1 MPVFAAVGAYVAAS
15 IGLVGTA
22 ALVVGT
28 IVSVAAA
35 YVVSRVINGN
45 PNKGNNSATSTAN
58 QGGRIQVP
66 PATNTKIPVVYGS
79 AFVNG
84 IITDARLV
92 TTDGKKNDTMF
103 YCLVLSETTQSGTP
117 TYTVGDVY
125 WSDSRLTFN
134 STDKHKVQDGRKIVE
149 DVVVTAGAFVV
160 GKSYHIKVAG
170 TTDFTLIG
178 AADNEPGNIF
188 TATGA
193 GTGTGTAREEDFID
207 TNYVVDGKHLVEIRV
222 YAGGSDAAD
231 QIFPATGTQ
240 PAFEFWADNDGS
252 WTTDFDMKGLVFA
265 IVRLTYNGEKGFT
278 SLPNVTFEINNSMS
292 NPANVWLDY
301 MTGERYGANI
311 EAQYIDVT
319 PNTSSFDKWRQ
330 YCNEDIV
337 YTDIAGLSTAVGSRY
352 QINGVIDTSNQV
364 KTNIDTILQNG
375 GAWMSYDVSTGL
387 WNPLIKKAI
396 TAGVPGVGSTNFT
409 ASRTGS
415 TLTVTAFPDGRIE
428 AGQELYN
435 STGTFIGTITAQLTP
450 TTGETAGQKGR
461 YTTSTSGTI
470 ASTTFYT
477 EATGLL
483 EFSDDNITSGITI
496 SSTRLED
503 LYNKVEVEFYDKYN
517 RDQKAYER
525 IDLDAG
531 DRNPNE
537 PDNQLRMNLDLC
549 NNSIQANIIGNMEM
563 RQSREDL
570 SINFSTS
577 HFGIQTQA
585 GDVIAVTSDLYGWA
599 PKLFRVLRVKEIE
612 NEDGSLG
619 ADIQALE
626 YSGDIYT
633 IEPITEFSTIN
644 NIGIGTEGASPNMP
658 NPPRLEVVNISQD
671 DAVPNFQLQV
681 QVPTSGGPYDEIE
694 FYVTEG
700 FDEMTVVGSITAGTL
715 TVSDLPFGSI
725 NAGDIFTLL
734 PPFTNVS
741 ITAQLTNTPAS
752 KTRVAGGVFVNGLGP
767 NTMTL
772 NNTTGLLVGNIV
784 TGTGLPP
791 EGSRI
796 IKITGNIVTLDNF
809 FIATANGVYTV
820 TGGKGTYTV
829 DQNIT
834 LGVNN
839 SLFDLPEAT
848 EYAFFKRITPNG
860 NRATFTNGETLL
872 VTLTELPANQAI
884 HRRWYIKARMG
895 LNKHYG
901 ALSIPTTQ
909 DRDGNLKFNPEDS
922 IAGILNIKQALLK
935 IDFGS
940 LVIPNNGFLLQ
951 RAMTPIDFGNNNNI
965 GSSGQLDLGL
975 LNVVEETVT
984 AASDVETFV
993 WQVDPT

>member
-1 MPVFAAVGAYVAAS
+1 MPIFAAVGAYVAGA

-22 ALVVGT
+22 AVVVGA

-45 PNKGNNSATSTAN
+45 ANKGNNSATSTAN

-103 YCLVLSETTQSGTP
+103 YCLVLSETTQSGSP
-117 TYTVGDVY
+117 TYTLGDVY

-149 DVVVTAGAFVV
+149 DIVVTAGAFVV

-170 TTDFTLIG
+170 NTNFIAIG
-178 AADNEPGNIF
+178 AASNQPGEIF

-193 GTGTGTAREEDFID
+193 GTGNGTAREEDFID
-207 TNYVVDGKHLVEIRV
+207 TNYVVEGKHLVEMRV
-222 YAGGSDAAD
+222 YAGGSDAAN
-231 QIFPATGTQ
+231 QIFPATGT
-240 PAFEFWADNDGS
+240 PVAAYDFWADNDNS

-265 IVRLTYNGEKGFT
+265 IVRLTYDGPKGFT
-278 SLPNVTFEINNSMS
+278 ALPNVTFEINNSMS

-301 MTGERYGANI
+301 MTGVRYGANI
-311 EAQYIDVT
+311 GAQYIDVT
-319 PNTSSFDKWRQ
+319 PNTSAWDKWRQ

-396 TAGVPGVGSTNFT
+396 TAGVPGEGATYFT

-415 TLTVTAFPDGRIE
+415 TLTVTAFPNGRIE

-470 ASTTFYT
+470 TSTTFYT

-525 IDLDAG
+525 INLPG
-531 DRNPNE
+531 GQRNPNE

-570 SINFSTS
+570 SINFATS

-626 YSGDIYT
+626 YAGDIYT
-633 IEPITEFSTIN
+633 IEPITEFTTQK
-644 NIGIGTEGASPNMP
+644 NIGIGVEGASPNMP
-658 NPPRLEVVNISQD
+658 FPPRLEIVNISQD

-715 TVSDLPFGSI
+715 TVTSLPFGSI
-725 NAGDIFTLL
+725 NTGDVFTLL
-734 PPFTNVS
+734 PPYTNVT

-752 KTRVAGGVFVNGLGP
+752 KTRVSGGVFANNQGP
-767 NTMTL
+767 NTVTL
-772 NNTTGLLVGNIV
+772 NNTTGLLIGNTL

-791 EGSRI
+791 QGAGI
-796 IKITGNIVTLDNF
+796 TKITGSTVTLDNF
-809 FIATANGVYTV
+809 FTATANGVYTV

-848 EYAFFKRITPNG
+848 DYAFFKRITPNG

-895 LNKHYG
+895 LKKQYG
-901 ALSIPTTQ
+901 AFSIPTTQ
-909 DRDGNLKFNPEDS
+909 DRDGNLKYNPQ
-922 IAGILNIKQALLK
+922 AILDVKEALLK
-935 IDFGS
+935 LDFGN
-940 LVIPNNGFLLQ
+940 LVIPNNGFLLF
-951 RAMTPIDFGNNNNI
+951 RTMSPVDFGNNNNI

-984 AASDVETFV
+984 SASNVETFV
-993 WQVDPT
+993 WQEDPT